1 MYVVESKG
9 GAIACMLLSLLLLG
23 TWPAILTLLERRGRL
38 PQHTYLDYTITNL
51 LAALIIAFTFGEI
64 GTSSIDKPNFINQL
78 AQDNWPSV
86 LFAMTGGIALSL
98 GNLATQY
105 AWAFV
110 GLSVT
115 EVITSSITVVIGT
128 TLNYFLDDK
137 INKAEILFPGVGCFL
152 IAVCF
157 GSAVHSSNAADNKA
171 KLTSFSND
179 YEDGSLNLENGTP
192 TKEKAKFGTA
202 DFLIELENKRAIKV
216 LGKGTFIGL
225 AITFFAGVCFSL
237 FSPAFNLATNDQWHK
252 LKDGVPHLS
261 VYAAFFYFSVSCFLI
276 AIILNISFLYRPVL
290 NLPKSSLKAYVS
302 DWNGRRWAF
311 LAGLLCGFGNGLQFM
326 GGQAA
331 GYAAADAVQ
340 ALPLVS
346 TFWGVLLFGEYRR
359 SSRRTYVLLVG
370 MLSMFI
376 VAVSVL
382 MASSVRN
389 QTTLTTIPKKL
400 TSQLKNPILEQ
411 SSKIPIVKLLRHW
424 NGSHSTLAPDRTSFS
439 MSCQQLVNVYL
450 LASHNLKSVHPSLV
464 FALDTLFNGILEL
477 QSPMVRQHN
486 YPVFAWVK
494 SNHPIRFPFGS
505 GFGCGHPDFSR
516 YINCSSGILQFSTG
530 TGTYTISSIDYA
542 SNTLVI
548 ADPLMSTCSSM
559 QNSGSFTL
567 DRGSP
572 FSIMPDNIFVL
583 VGCSTTSPVFDRNAD
598 FCDTGSGL
606 NVCRGLYSCKG
617 VTGIGLEPNAPISTC
632 CVYDPAMS
640 LGSGYGLNLPKLQCS
655 SYSAIYGFGGSE
667 GDPMK
672 WEYGISLQYNGSY
685 YSNSCKNCE
694 DSGGVCGFSGSDESF
709 ACKCRNGVN
718 TTINCYGRGYGWSGT
733 SRHKIQTPLTIG
745 GFLLSWM
752 VVAFL

>member
-1 MYVVESKG
+1 MYVVESTG

-64 GTSSIDKPNFINQL
+64 GTSSIDKPNFMNQL

-152 IAVCF
+152 IAVCL

-179 YEDGSLNLENGTP
+179 YEDVSAIKDESVSEETYANKAENLENGTV

-252 LKDGVPHLS
+252 LKEGVPHLS

-290 NLPKSSLKAYVS
+290 NLPKSSFKAYVS

-382 MASSVRN
+382 MASS
-389 QTTLTTIPKKL
+389 
-400 TSQLKNPILEQ
+400 
-411 SSKIPIVKLLRHW
+411 
-424 NGSHSTLAPDRTSFS
+424 
-439 MSCQQLVNVYL
+439 
-450 LASHNLKSVHPSLV
+450 
-464 FALDTLFNGILEL
+464 
-477 QSPMVRQHN
+477 
-486 YPVFAWVK
+486 
-494 SNHPIRFPFGS
+494 
-505 GFGCGHPDFSR
+505 GHR
-516 YINCSSGILQFSTG
+516 
-530 TGTYTISSIDYA
+530 
-542 SNTLVI
+542 
-548 ADPLMSTCSSM
+548 
-559 QNSGSFTL
+559 
-567 DRGSP
+567 
-572 FSIMPDNIFVL
+572 
-583 VGCSTTSPVFDRNAD
+583 
-598 FCDTGSGL
+598 
-606 NVCRGLYSCKG
+606 K
-617 VTGIGLEPNAPISTC
+617 
-632 CVYDPAMS
+632 
-640 LGSGYGLNLPKLQCS
+640 
-655 SYSAIYGFGGSE
+655 
-667 GDPMK
+667 
-672 WEYGISLQYNGSY
+672 
-685 YSNSCKNCE
+685 
-694 DSGGVCGFSGSDESF
+694 
-709 ACKCRNGVN
+709 
-718 TTINCYGRGYGWSGT
+718 
-733 SRHKIQTPLTIG
+733 
-745 GFLLSWM
+745 
-752 VVAFL
+752 